1 MFEFGEKIVRL
12 LLTEGGGRQTD
23 GRREKGEK
31 KENERANKVREMRE
45 GKKWKG
51 VFFHKEELG
60 FKTESPNRVTFS
72 R

>member
-31 KENERANKVREMRE
+31 KENKRTKKVREMRE

-51 VFFHKEELG
+51 VFF
-60 FKTESPNRVTFS
+60 FSQRRV
-72 R
+72 RI